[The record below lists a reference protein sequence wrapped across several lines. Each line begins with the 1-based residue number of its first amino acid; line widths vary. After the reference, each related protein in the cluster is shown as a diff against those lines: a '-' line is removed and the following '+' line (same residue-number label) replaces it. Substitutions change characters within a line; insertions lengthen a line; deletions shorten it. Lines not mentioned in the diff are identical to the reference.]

1 MLTNG
6 LIVFLVAISLTMIL
20 IPLLIQLAPELGL
33 LDHPDERKVHHHAT
47 PRVGGIAIFVGS
59 VVPMLIWLPGSRLLV
74 AILLAFT
81 VLLLFGVWDDR
92 SNINYRI
99 KFIGQVLAASTV
111 VILGD
116 ATVYHLPLLSDVE
129 LPGYFAKA
137 ITIIMLVAVTNAVN
151 MSDGLDG
158 LAGGISLLSIGCMT
172 LIAGM
177 ADDLAV
183 FIFGISMVGAIL
195 GFLRYN
201 TYPAQVFM
209 GDAGSQLLGFASGL
223 ICILASKQS
232 NTAMSLMVPLL
243 VLGLPVL
250 DTSVV
255 MLKRLAAG
263 RSPFSPDR
271 NHIHHRFLDLGFTH
285 REAVYIIYLLQ
296 IALVLLAFK
305 LRYATDLLIMGVYV
319 VFCLLL
325 LWVVSDSHI
334 KLKKGAGLVRRVK
347 IVLARMGVGS
357 GFKIYRK
364 TAFHLLRYL
373 LSAILLAGALYLKD
387 IPSDFSLL
395 IPAMLGLMLVP
406 LIKYTSVTGHV
417 ARFCLYATLAFLV
430 YFIELHLYPGAWWG
444 VGFHLVVFA
453 VFISVALV
461 IRLAGG
467 GGVEFSALDFL
478 LLAVA
483 LITSF
488 FFRSGDLAGV
498 PGYVVIE
505 IMVLFYAV
513 NILFNRRQRGEGL
526 VMWSMIAAL
535 MIIEAKVLL
544 F

>member
-33 LDHPDERKVHHHAT
+33 LDHPDERKVHHHAI

-59 VVPMLIWLPGSRLLV
+59 VVPMLIWLPGSRLLG
-74 AILLAFT
+74 AILLALA

-92 SNINYRI
+92 SNISYRY
-99 KFIGQVLAASTV
+99 KFIGQILAASIV
-111 VILGD
+111 VIWGD
-116 ATVYHLPLLSDVE
+116 ATVYHLPLISDIE
-129 LPGYFAKA
+129 LPVYLAWA

-177 ADDLAV
+177 AGDFSV

-195 GFLRYN
+195 GFLRFN

-271 NHIHHRFLDLGFTH
+271 NHIHHRFLDIGFSH
-285 REAVYIIYLLQ
+285 REAVYIIYVMQ
-296 IALVLLAFK
+296 IVLVLLAFK
-305 LRYATDLLIMGVYV
+305 LRYATDLLILVIYAL
-319 VFCLLL
+319 FSLLL
-325 LWVVSDSHI
+325 LWAVSDRHAI
-334 KLKKGAGLVRRVK
+334 QKRGADLVRRVK
-347 IVLARMGVGS
+347 VVLAGLGVGR
-357 GFKIYRK
+357 GLVIYRK
-364 TAFHLLRYL
+364 TAFRVLRYL
-373 LSAILLAGALYLKD
+373 LSTILVVGALYLQD
-387 IPSDFSLL
+387 IPSDFSML

-406 LIKYTSVTGHV
+406 LIKFTQVTGHV
-417 ARFCLYATLAFLV
+417 ARFCLYATMAFLA
-430 YFIELHLYPGAWWG
+430 YFIELNLQAGAWWG
-444 VGFHLVVFA
+444 PLFHLAIVA

-461 IRLAGG
+461 IRLSRGG
-467 GGVEFSALDFL
+467 GIEFSALDFL

-488 FFRSGDLAGV
+488 FFKSGDLAGV

-505 IMVLFYAV
+505 IMVLFYGV
-513 NILFNRRQRGEGL
+513 NVLFNRQGREERL
-526 VMWSMIAAL
+526 VMISL
-535 MIIEAKVLL
+535 MVSLLIIDAKALL